1 MSRVSF
7 FRKREASLD
16 WSTIESRLREIS
28 NSTPSSSSRD
38 RLVDATI
45 FRVGNPSA
53 PVNQPTFEP
62 ASHCGEG
69 AIITARDPL
78 AEMLS
83 IPTPIRSRQSAAVS
97 FYFPNL
103 EDVSHGDADDRWGQ
117 HDFVRKYPAS

>member
-28 NSTPSSSSRD
+28 NSTPSSSSCD
-38 RLVDATI
+38 RLVDATV

-53 PVNQPTFEP
+53 PVNHPIFEP
-62 ASHCGEG
+62 SSLCGEG
-69 AIITARDPL
+69 AIIAARDPL
-78 AEMLS
+78 TEMLS
-83 IPTPIRSRQSAAVS
+83 ILTPIRSRQSAAVS
-97 FYFPNL
+97 FDFPNL

>member
-16 WSTIESRLREIS
+16 GSTIESRLREIS
-28 NSTPSSSSRD
+28 NSTPSSSSCD
-38 RLVDATI
+38 RSVEATVS
-45 FRVGNPSA
+45 RVGNPSA
-53 PVNQPTFEP
+53 PVNQPIFEP

-69 AIITARDPL
+69 MIIAARDPL
-78 AEMLS
+78 AETLS
-83 IPTPIRSRQSAAVS
+83 ILTPIRSSQSAAVS
-97 FYFPNL
+97 FDFPNL